1 MIGTVATFLQLPVHE
16 VKHPEF
22 GTIMRM
28 LDSEEPFSISLAPD
42 EVDA

>member
-1 MIGTVATFLQLPVHE
+1 MDTVRTFLQLSYHE

-28 LDSEEPFSISLAPD
+28 LDKEEHFTITLGDDSSA
-42 EVDA
+42 